1 MANLEISQTERGS
14 MKGSVS
20 GFQAAVDQ
28 LDRTRRRSVVGK
40 SRIGNV
46 EAAFAKPRGFQ
57 YGAVEHDAFWTV
69 PPARLSLR

>member
-1 MANLEISQTERGS
+1 MAKLEISRTERGS
-14 MKGSVS
+14 RKGSVS
-20 GFQAAVDQ
+20 KHQAAVGQ
-28 LDRTRRRSVVGK
+28 LDRTRLRSVADK

-69 PPARLSLR
+69 LPARPALN